1 LEFSKCGKSFL
12 FGRDCSCR
20 WDCCSSALQ
29 VFSPAQLAY
38 ENEPE
43 GQAVRVV
50 AEALNDA
57 LKASA
62 NPQETLDA
70 FAASLGTTAVIQFRA
85 ARTGAGLPPVRMASS
100 GVPGWFVGLL
110 TIPELGAAYPVSI
123 QGKPVGY
130 IVFSPDI
137 SADVFEKW
145 VGFLAITISATILMS
160 LTAGTAYFI
169 AGTVLRPLLELG
181 SGLSR
186 MQGGRYD
193 EMIPLTGP
201 PEIQR
206 SSAEAN
212 ALASTL
218 SRLSD
223 DNRTLLRKIVS
234 LQDDERQKL
243 ARELHDE
250 LGPLLFSIRAKSTA
264 LLETIPAGDPKLQS
278 PLDEILRSVE
288 ALQHAN
294 SRILE
299 GLHPLYINELGLDRS
314 IRTLLKNV
322 RSQAPTVRITSMIDA
337 DLNNVDNL
345 LAQTIYRVLQE
356 GVTNALRHAHA
367 GTINLEAILRDAEII
382 VEVSDDGVGLAA
394 DAVFGRGLT
403 GMRERVRAL
412 SGSFELFRNDNRTFI
427 RCRLPAERTRVAVE
441 RT

>member
-1 LEFSKCGKSFL
+1 MWKKFSLRTRLFL
-12 FGRDCSCR
+12 PLGLLFLMAFLLGA
-20 WDCCSSALQ
+20 SALQ

-50 AEALNDA
+50 AEALNNA
-57 LKASA
+57 LKTAA

-70 FAASLGTTAVIQFRA
+70 FAASLGTASVIQFRDA
-85 ARTGAGLPPVRMASS
+85 GTGGSSPPVRMASS
-100 GVPGWFVGLL
+100 GVPGWFAGLL

-123 QGKPVGY
+123 QGKQVGY

-169 AGTVLRPLLELG
+169 AGTLLHPLLELG

-206 SSAEAN
+206 SCAEAN

-243 ARELHDE
+243 ARNFMTNWGLCCFQFV
-250 LGPLLFSIRAKSTA
+250 PKARRCSKRFQPAIRNCNYRWTKYCGR
-264 LLETIPAGDPKLQS
+264 LKRCNMQIAGS
-278 PLDEILRSVE
+278 SRGCIRS
-288 ALQHAN
+288 
-294 SRILE
+294 
-299 GLHPLYINELGLDRS
+299 
-314 IRTLLKNV
+314 
-322 RSQAPTVRITSMIDA
+322 TSMS
-337 DLNNVDNL
+337 
-345 LAQTIYRVLQE
+345 
-356 GVTNALRHAHA
+356 
-367 GTINLEAILRDAEII
+367 
-382 VEVSDDGVGLAA
+382 SD
-394 DAVFGRGLT
+394 
-403 GMRERVRAL
+403 
-412 SGSFELFRNDNRTFI
+412 
-427 RCRLPAERTRVAVE
+427 
-441 RT
+441 